1 MSEYRVDMAFYVE
14 AATADD
20 ARLVV
25 ENGISAQLAA
35 DYDWIDTN
43 YITTS
48 PEKGTN

>member
-1 MSEYRVDMAFYVE
+1 MAFYVD
-14 AATADD
+14 AGTADD

-43 YITTS
+43 YIVTTN
-48 PEKGTN
+48 PEKGNN